1 MIMMRTRWRALA
13 IALLAIAGAVACGR
27 NTPAAGATEKTT
39 PPGGVV
45 STPPRST
52 AKNACRLVDL
62 AQIEAI
68 AKQKLGMM
76 HVIEGDDHT
85 VCELSDLKTN
95 QTLVSV
101 TLYWAGGKEMARVNQ
116 AAMSM
121 ARQMLNDDDTDI
133 EEITGSAKVRG
144 LADKAYYSNLMPS
157 WMLKGDVMIEIISP
171 LFSNDQTKAVFLSVS
186 KTALA
191 RL

>member
-1 MIMMRTRWRALA
+1 MIPMRIWLRA
-13 IALLAIAGAVACGR
+13 IAILTIAGVAACGR
-27 NTPAAGATEKTT
+27 NTPDATTEKTAAQ
-39 PPGGVV
+39 GGDAA
-45 STPPRST
+45 PARST

-62 AQIEAI
+62 AQIEAV

-85 VCELSDLKTN
+85 VCELSELKTN

-101 TLYWAGGKEMARVNQ
+101 TVYWTGGKEMARVNQ

-144 LADKAYYSNLMPS
+144 LADKAYYSDLMPS

-171 LFSNDQTKAVFLSVS
+171 LFSHDQTKAVFVSVS

>member
-1 MIMMRTRWRALA
+1 MIPMRTRLRALA
-13 IALLAIAGAVACGR
+13 IAILAIAGGVACGR

-39 PPGGVV
+39 PQGGGA
-45 STPPRST
+45 STPARST

-68 AKQKLGMM
+68 AKQKLGML
-76 HVIEGDDHT
+76 HNIEAEDHT
-85 VCELSDLKTN
+85 VCELSELKTN

-101 TLYWAGGKEMARVNQ
+101 TVHWTGGKEMARINQ

-121 ARQMLNDDDTDI
+121 AKQMLNDDDTDI

-144 LADKAYYSNLMPS
+144 LADKAYYSDLMPS
-157 WMLKGDVMIEIISP
+157 WVLKGDVMIEIISP
-171 LFSNDQTKAVFLSVS
+171 LFSHDQTKAVFMSAS
-186 KTALA
+186 KTALS